1 MFSSATA
8 RRLVT
13 GDAHGIAPRTNDV
26 ADNDI
31 VRRAQAGD
39 VAAFESLYRTHSPAI
54 YLLCRRMARDEHE
67 ARELLQDAFVR
78 AWERLPSFRGESGVG
93 TWLHRLAV
101 NVVLGR
107 FRTDRRRELVPL
119 TDDLQAPRIRGAA
132 AGADDRIDLDAAIA
146 RLPNGAR
153 TVLVLHDVCGYS
165 HDEIAEMTGIAAGTA
180 RAQLWRARRALLS
193 LLSP

>member
-1 MFSSATA
+1 M
-8 RRLVT
+8 T
-13 GDAHGIAPRTNDV
+13 GDAYGISPRTNDV

-39 VAAFESLYRTHSPAI
+39 VAAFESLYHAHSPAI
-54 YLLCRRMARDEHE
+54 YLLCRRMARDEQE

-78 AWERLPSFRGESGVG
+78 AWERLPSFRGESGIG

-107 FRTDRRRELVPL
+107 FRSDRRRELEPL
-119 TDDLQAPRIRGAA
+119 TDDLQAPRITGAA